1 MFHSWGAWV
10 AQIVKCSTLGFG
22 SGHDLMVSWV
32 RAHVRALTVQSLLG
46 ILCLPLS
53 LPLSHAVS
61 VSLKLNK
68 LKKKKKKKCSTLQST
83 HADCSVTLT
92 TLSFIPKISFTFK
105 NQP

>member
-1 MFHSWGAWV
+1 M
-10 AQIVKCSTLGFG
+10 AQIGKCSTLGFG
-22 SGHDLMVSWV
+22 SRHDLMVSWV

-68 LKKKKKKKCSTLQST
+68 LKKNNKV
-83 HADCSVTLT
+83 AVTEAERVHRA
-92 TLSFIPKISFTFK
+92 FIYLFIF
-105 NQP
+105 